1 MRARL
6 KAQYL
11 EEMVLDIRAIIKE
24 NTYEMS
30 VIDMETEVLAF
41 SLKKFDEYLKANQ
54 WAPREE
60 QEDMRRQ
67 ILHEA
72 SAAMQELHG
81 MYAEGPVST
90 TKEWY
95 DDASADMMS
104 SYGFDSQ
111 NRSVVFYKEYFRRLA
126 NGGPCNVM
134 ELIGFLTQ

>member
-1 MRARL
+1 MRVKL

-11 EEMVLDIRAIIKE
+11 EEMILDLRAIIKE

-54 WAPREE
+54 WAPWEE

-95 DDASADMMS
+95 DDASADMMGTMGS
-104 SYGFDSQ
+104 TPK
-111 NRSVVFYKEYFRRLA
+111 NKSVIFYKEYFRRLS